1 MQTHLKLDVFF
12 AVFPRKH
19 ELYGARRTQS
29 VLESPR
35 ATLNVHDLNR
45 ACTFNEGLKVQFV

>member
-45 ACTFNEGLKVQFV
+45 AYTFNEGLKVQFV